1 MTPAEQFGRKLFM
14 ARRRLGG
21 VSQEALAHS
30 AGLNR
35 CTVYLLENGKR
46 TPTLTTIVALAHA
59 LEIDPAKLVKG
70 LRPPVDAVPFTLI
83 RPNRSGRAEP
93 PGAG

>member
-1 MTPAEQFGRKLFM
+1 MMLAEQFGRRLFM

-21 VSQEALAHS
+21 VSQEALAAS

-46 TPTLTTIVALAHA
+46 SPNLTTIVTLAHA
-59 LEIDPAKLVKG
+59 LEIDPGELVKG
-70 LRPPVDAVPFTLI
+70 L
-83 RPNRSGRAEP
+83 GR
-93 PGAG
+93 